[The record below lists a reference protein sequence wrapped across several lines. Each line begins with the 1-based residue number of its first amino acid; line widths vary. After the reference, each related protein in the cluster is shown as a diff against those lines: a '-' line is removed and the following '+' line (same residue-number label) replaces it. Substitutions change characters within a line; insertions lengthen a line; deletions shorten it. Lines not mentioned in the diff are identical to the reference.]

1 MNNINTIFY
10 YTESLSF
17 SDYITMLQSGEITYR
32 TIVFAQAQKAIY
44 KGGV

>member
-10 YTESLSF
+10 YADSLTF

-32 TIVFAQAQKAIY
+32 TIVFATAQKAIY